1 MHKWG
6 AAAAYCC
13 ARLLVARANRAV
25 IVFAM
30 FCSVFCPNPFQRL
43 WSCSLL
49 SFLNTLTPP
58 RIIYNPSKSSH
69 SFRSICLVPQHVSL
83 HSFLHLPCPQKT
95 PLHSKN
101 IRQPCVFNVGCQ
113 RPLFKNSFVPH
124 FVFFVRA
131 ISASHPRFTRYRLAP
146 LTTASRESTSLR
158 SAAFPLAFVRLKAA
172 LPALFSASPTHSP
185 RPPTPKE
192 SGIAVV

>member
-69 SFRSICLVPQHVSL
+69 SFRSMCLVPQHVSL

-101 IRQPCVFNVGCQ
+101 IRQPCVYNLGCQ
-113 RPLFKNSFVPH
+113 RPH
-124 FVFFVRA
+124 
-131 ISASHPRFTRYRLAP
+131 SASLHCGLSLSATLAP
-146 LTTASRESTSLR
+146 LADGSRLSLR
-158 SAAFPLAFVRLKAA
+158 QASKALHCVPLLCYLPSFGSRL
-172 LPALFSASPTHSP
+172 LYLLCFSASPTHSP

-192 SGIAVV
+192 